1 MDNLDDKTADFRFDF
16 APFKT
21 CSKTI
26 LLSSLASV
34 IAAKDREKKDD
45 YMGLAWLIRLRS
57 LSIIPDNYT
66 QKPIINHWVLAGGS
80 SVSGYKNNPLPTL

>member
-1 MDNLDDKTADFRFDF
+1 VDNLDDKTADFRFDF
-16 APFKT
+16 TPFKT

-45 YMGLAWLIRLRS
+45 Y
-57 LSIIPDNYT
+57 IPGKT
-66 QKPIINHWVLAGGS
+66 KHLMEVTGR
-80 SVSGYKNNPLPTL
+80 